1 MDGLVHGLAQL
12 VLRDQAV
19 TLTQVAKNRLA
30 AAINWENLC

>member
-1 MDGLVHGLAQL
+1 MVSYSSPAQL
-12 VLRDQAV
+12 VPRDQAV